1 MADESKPE
9 ANPEP
14 PEEFVDTIEHLWEYY
29 SEGEFVDYDTYI
41 KSAHKSYFEA

>member
-29 SEGEFVDYDTYI
+29 SEGKFVSYEEYH
-41 KSAHKSYFEA
+41 KHAHESYYKA